1 MDSMSLPPASPGS
14 PTGPPAGSRAGSRA
28 SAVETGR
35 DDDGG
40 RHHGEYKVSGG
51 KLVVADFDVVA
62 GALANVS
69 VSGDFFL
76 EPDEAL
82 LEINHAL
89 TGLPADAG
97 AAEIAAAVESALPS
111 DAVLFG
117 FSTDAVAV
125 AVRRGLAKAT
135 GWTDHHWN
143 IIAPSVLP
151 THVNVALDEVLTE
164 EVGAG
169 RRNPTLRFW
178 DWEEP
183 SVVIGSFQSV
193 RNELHPEGVARHGI
207 SVVRRISGGGAMFME
222 AGNCITYSLYLPQT
236 LVDGISF
243 ADSYAFLD
251 AWVLAALEKVGINA
265 FYVPLNDI
273 ATEQGKIGGAAQK
286 RLANGGML
294 HHVTMSYDIDA
305 DKMVEVL
312 RIGKEKLSDKGT
324 TSAKK
329 RVDPLRRQTG
339 LARGEIV
346 AAMMEVFTERYAAT
360 ASELTPAELDAAHRR
375 VESKFGTAE
384 WLHRVP

>member
-1 MDSMSLPPASPGS
+1 M
-14 PTGPPAGSRAGSRA
+14 
-28 SAVETGR
+28 
-35 DDDGG
+35 
-40 RHHGEYKVSGG
+40 
-51 KLVVADFDVVA
+51 
-62 GALANVS
+62 
-69 VSGDFFL
+69 
-76 EPDEAL
+76 
-82 LEINHAL
+82 
-89 TGLPADAG
+89 
-97 AAEIAAAVESALPS
+97 
-111 DAVLFG
+111 LFG
-117 FSTDAVAV
+117 FSADAVAV
-125 AVRRGLAKAT
+125 TVRRALAKAT
-135 GWTDHHWN
+135 GWADHHWN

-243 ADSYAFLD
+243 ADSYRFLD
-251 AWVLAALEKVGINA
+251 AWVMAALEKVGISA

-273 ATEQGKIGGAAQK
+273 ATEHGKIGGAAQK

-305 DKMVEVL
+305 EKMVEVL

-324 TSAKK
+324 TERQETRGSAPPPDRPGPRRDRRSDDGRLRRTLRRDTVRPHRRRAGDRPPPRGDQVRHRGVAAPGSLEAAPSSSMLPPAVRKLPGTLQHG
-329 RVDPLRRQTG
+329 PLRSVRALG
-339 LARGEIV
+339 AG
-346 AAMMEVFTERYAAT
+346 AGP
-360 ASELTPAELDAAHRR
+360 SEPA
-375 VESKFGTAE
+375 
-384 WLHRVP
+384 P

>member
-1 MDSMSLPPASPGS
+1 M
-14 PTGPPAGSRAGSRA
+14 TGTPF
-28 SAVETGR
+28 SA
-35 DDDGG
+35 DDDGAP
-40 RHHGEYKVSGG
+40 RLHGEYKVPGG
-51 KLVVADFDVVA
+51 KLVVVDLDVADGTFA
-62 GALANVS
+62 GVS

-82 LEINHAL
+82 LDINAAL
-89 TGLPADAG
+89 EGLPESSTAE
-97 AAEIAAAVESALPS
+97 EIAAAVEASLPPH
-111 DAVLFG
+111 AVMFG
-117 FSTDAVAV
+117 FSADAVAV
-125 AVRRGLAKAT
+125 ATRRALSKAT
-135 GWTDHHWN
+135 AWSDHHWN
-143 IIAPSVLP
+143 IIAPTVLP
-151 THVNVALDEVLTE
+151 THLNVALDEVLTE

-178 DWEEP
+178 DWQEP
-183 SVVIGSFQSV
+183 SAIIGSFQSY
-193 RNELHPEGVARHGI
+193 RNEVDPAGVAKHGI
-207 SVVRRISGGGAMFME
+207 TVVRRISGGGAMFME
-222 AGNCITYSLYLPQT
+222 SGNCITYSLYVPQT

-251 AWVLAALEKVGINA
+251 AWVMAALKQLGINA

-273 ATEQGKIGGAAQK
+273 ATDQGKIGGAAQK

-339 LARGEIV
+339 LARTDIV
-346 AAMMEVFTERYAAT
+346 AAMMDVFSGRYGATPSEISPTELET
-360 ASELTPAELDAAHRR
+360 ARER
-375 VESKFGTAE
+375 VAVKFGTEE

>member
-1 MDSMSLPPASPGS
+1 MTDTALPDEDRP
-14 PTGPPAGSRAGSRA
+14 RL
-28 SAVETGR
+28 
-35 DDDGG
+35 
-40 RHHGEYKVSGG
+40 HGEYKVPGG
-51 KLVVADFDVVA
+51 KLVVVDLDVVD
-62 GALANVS
+62 GLLTGVS

-82 LEINHAL
+82 PDINRAL
-89 TGLPADAG
+89 NGLAETTT
-97 AAEIAAAVESALPS
+97 AAELSAAVTASLPPG
-111 DAVLFG
+111 AVLFG
-117 FSTDAVAV
+117 FSADAVAV
-125 AVRRGLAKAT
+125 TVRRALAKAT
-135 GWTDHHWN
+135 SWSDHHWN
-143 IIAPSVLP
+143 VIAPTVLP

-193 RNELHPEGVARHGI
+193 RNELDPDGVARHGI
-207 SVVRRISGGGAMFME
+207 TVVRRISGGGAMFME

-251 AWVLAALEKVGINA
+251 AWVMAALEKIGVTA

-273 ATEQGKIGGAAQK
+273 ATDQGKIGGAAQK

-305 DKMVEVL
+305 DKMVDVL

-324 TSAKK
+324 RSAKK

-339 LARGEIV
+339 LARTEII
-346 AAMMEVFTERYAAT
+346 AAMIEVFTERYAAT
-360 ASELTPAELDAAHRR
+360 LSELTDAELSAARER
-375 VESKFGTAE
+375 VAAKFGTEE

>member
-14 PTGPPAGSRAGSRA
+14 PTGPPTGSRAGSRA

>member
-1 MDSMSLPPASPGS
+1 MTFLPPASGS
-14 PTGPPAGSRAGSRA
+14 GS
-28 SAVETGR
+28 EH
-35 DDDGG
+35 DGG
-40 RHHGEYKVSGG
+40 GRHGEYKVPGG
-51 KLVVADFDVVA
+51 KLVVADFDVVD

-69 VSGDFFL
+69 LSGDFFL

-82 LEINHAL
+82 LAINGAL
-89 TGLPADAG
+89 TGLPADSS
-97 AAEIAAAVESALPS
+97 AAHLSAAVAAALPR

-117 FSTDAVAV
+117 FSADAVAV
-125 AVRRGLAKAT
+125 TIRRALAKAT
-135 GWTDHHWN
+135 GWADHHWN

-193 RNELHPEGVARHGI
+193 RNELDPDGVARHGI

-243 ADSYAFLD
+243 ADSYRFLD
-251 AWVLAALEKVGINA
+251 AWVMAALERVGVSA

-273 ATEQGKIGGAAQK
+273 ATDLGKIGGAAQK
-286 RLANGGML
+286 RLASGGML

-305 DKMVEVL
+305 DKMVQVL

-339 LARGEIV
+339 LARAEIV

-360 ASELTPAELDAAHRR
+360 PSELTDAELAAARRR
-375 VESKFGTAE
+375 VDAKFGTPE

>member
-1 MDSMSLPPASPGS
+1 MRAFAFSGKMGTMTSHPAQ
-14 PTGPPAGSRAGSRA
+14 
-28 SAVETGR
+28 EIH
-35 DDDGG
+35 DDGTSL
-40 RHHGEYKVSGG
+40 HGEYKVPGG
-51 KLVVADFDVVA
+51 KLVVVDLEVSGGKFT
-62 GALANVS
+62 NVS

-82 LEINHAL
+82 LEINAAL
-89 TGLPADAG
+89 TGLDTSTG
-97 AAEIAAAVESALPS
+97 APDLAAAITARLPK

-117 FSTDAVAV
+117 FSAEAVAV
-125 AVRRGLAKAT
+125 AVRRALSKAT
-135 GWTDHHWN
+135 GWADHQWDV
-143 IIAPSVLP
+143 IPPSVLP
-151 THVNVALDEVLTE
+151 TRVNVALDEVLTE

-193 RNELHPEGVARHGI
+193 RNEVDPVGVARHGVT
-207 SVVRRISGGGAMFME
+207 VVRRISGGGAMFME

-251 AWVLAALEKVGINA
+251 SWVMAALEKLGISA

-273 ATEQGKIGGAAQK
+273 ATDQGKIGGAAQK

-324 TSAKK
+324 RSAKK

-339 LARGEIV
+339 LSR
-346 AAMMEVFTERYAAT
+346 AAIISAMQDVFAERYGAT
-360 ASELTPAELDAAHRR
+360 VSELTAEELEEAGKR
-375 VESKFGTAE
+375 VRSKFGTDE
-384 WLHRVP
+384 WLNRVP

>member
-1 MDSMSLPPASPGS
+1 MTDMPVPADDS
-14 PTGPPAGSRAGSRA
+14 
-28 SAVETGR
+28 SAR
-35 DDDGG
+35 
-40 RHHGEYKVSGG
+40 RLHGEYKVPGG
-51 KLVVADFDVVA
+51 KLVVVDLVVEDGVLAD
-62 GALANVS
+62 VS

-82 LEINHAL
+82 LDINRAL
-89 TGLPADAG
+89 TGLPETTTAADLSAVVTASLPSG
-97 AAEIAAAVESALPS
+97 AA
-111 DAVLFG
+111 LFG
-117 FSTDAVAV
+117 FSADAIAV
-125 AVRRGLAKAT
+125 TVRRALAKAT
-135 GWTDHHWN
+135 TWADHHWN
-143 IIAPSVLP
+143 IIAPAVLP
-151 THVNVALDEVLTE
+151 TAVNVALDEVLTE

-193 RNELHPEGVARHGI
+193 RNEVDPDGVARHGI
-207 SVVRRISGGGAMFME
+207 TVVRRISGGGAMFME

-251 AWVLAALEKVGINA
+251 AWVMAALEKIGVTA

-273 ATEQGKIGGAAQK
+273 ATDQGKIGGAAQK

-305 DKMVEVL
+305 GKMVEVL

-324 TSAKK
+324 RSAKK

-339 LARGEIV
+339 LARTEII

-360 ASELTPAELDAAHRR
+360 SSELTSEELGEARHRVAA
-375 VESKFGTAE
+375 KFGTRE
-384 WLHRVP
+384 WLNRIP

>member
-1 MDSMSLPPASPGS
+1 MRAFAFSGKMEPMTSHPAQK
-14 PTGPPAGSRAGSRA
+14 TH
-28 SAVETGR
+28 
-35 DDDGG
+35 DDGT
-40 RHHGEYKVSGG
+40 HLHGEYKVPGG
-51 KLVVADFDVVA
+51 KLVVVDLEVNDGAFAD
-62 GALANVS
+62 VS

-82 LEINHAL
+82 LDINAAL
-89 TGLPADAG
+89 TGLPVSSSAAD
-97 AAEIAAAVESALPS
+97 IAAAVSAGLPQ

-117 FSTDAVAV
+117 FSAEAVAV
-125 AVRRGLAKAT
+125 TVRRALSKAT
-135 GWTDHHWN
+135 GWADHQWEV
-143 IIAPSVLP
+143 IPPSVLP
-151 THVNVALDEVLTE
+151 TPVNVALDEVLTE
-164 EVGAG
+164 AVGAG

-193 RNELHPEGVARHGI
+193 RNEVDPAGVEKHGVT
-207 SVVRRISGGGAMFME
+207 VVRRISGGGAMFME
-222 AGNCITYSLYLPQT
+222 AGNCITYSLYVPQT

-251 AWVLAALEKVGINA
+251 SWVMAALEKLGITA

-273 ATEQGKIGGAAQK
+273 ATDQGKIGGAAQK

-324 TSAKK
+324 RSAKK

-339 LARGEIV
+339 LAR
-346 AAMMEVFTERYAAT
+346 AAIISAMQDVFTERYGAVE
-360 ASELTPAELDAAHRR
+360 SRLSDAELAEARKRVDA
-375 VESKFGTAE
+375 KFGTEE
-384 WLHRVP
+384 WLNRVP